1 MFAIFVDAITCLLLH
16 NYHDCTFN
24 VEYFEQNSPINKS
37 VANFIIQTTG
47 SENVCL
53 HQKTIALME
62 RKLASKPFCIDYKL
76 LRLSIHD
83 KQ

>member
-1 MFAIFVDAITCLLLH
+1 MFANFVDAITCLLLH

-47 SENVCL
+47 SENV
-53 HQKTIALME
+53 
-62 RKLASKPFCIDYKL
+62 FCIKK
-76 LRLSIHD
+76 R
-83 KQ
+83 